1 MNNTILEKKKRVSD
15 QILYALIQLSSFLSI
30 FILLVIIG
38 YILYRGIPAFDFSY
52 LVNTT
57 SIINDTVG
65 ILPNIINTLYIVI
78 VTLLIACP
86 IGIGGAIYLN
96 EYTKNKKFV
105 SIISF
110 TTEVLAGIP
119 SIIYGLFGMLF
130 FGSFCHLNFSILTG
144 SLTLAIMILPI
155 ISRNTQT
162 ALECVPKSYRE
173 AALGIGATKWY
184 MIRTVLLPSAIP
196 GILTGVILAM
206 GRIVAESAILPTN
219 IFKHLLSSGGTLTI
233 QLYLEMA
240 KGNYEVS
247 FVIALVLVVIVLGLN
262 MLAKWI
268 SRRFD
273 VNKGDN

>member
-119 SIIYGLFGMLF
+119 INYLWIIWDVVLWIILSFEFLYFNRVTYTCYYDFTNHFKKYSNSIRM
-130 FGSFCHLNFSILTG
+130 C
-144 SLTLAIMILPI
+144 A
-155 ISRNTQT
+155 
-162 ALECVPKSYRE
+162 K
-173 AALGIGATKWY
+173 K
-184 MIRTVLLPSAIP
+184 
-196 GILTGVILAM
+196 
-206 GRIVAESAILPTN
+206 
-219 IFKHLLSSGGTLTI
+219 LS
-233 QLYLEMA
+233 
-240 KGNYEVS
+240 
-247 FVIALVLVVIVLGLN
+247 
-262 MLAKWI
+262 
-268 SRRFD
+268 
-273 VNKGDN
+273 